1 MKAAELTQTIMAS
14 IEDLVI
20 ETNQAKISETM
31 ARYLTAIGKFHHY
44 SFNNMWLI
52 FFQRPDATRV
62 AGFTTWK
69 NKFGRSVRKG
79 EHGIQILVPCTYG
92 EKPKTKAKDE
102 TSVEVI
108 DTEEDTSRCH
118 TIYFKVGYVFDVNQT
133 EGEPLPAEPEW
144 RSRAKD
150 PAIESALSSFAKE
163 KGIKVEITAN
173 LPVPGAEGTSEG
185 GKICLLPQSGTR
197 TFIHE
202 LAHEC
207 FRHCSREV
215 REKTPAL
222 IREIE
227 ADSVAYAVCAYFNI
241 CNEETPNYLALWQ
254 ATGDEIQSR
263 LGNISLIAKEIIQ
276 AVEKYRIVP
285 DEDME
290 K

>member
-1 MKAAELTQTIMAS
+1 MNATELTQTITSS
-14 IEDLVI
+14 IENLVK
-20 ETNQAKISETM
+20 ETDQAKISETM
-31 ARYLTAIGKFHHY
+31 VQYLSMIGKFHHY

-52 FFQRPDATRV
+52 FFQRPNATRV
-62 AGFTTWK
+62 AGFLTWK
-69 NKFGRSVRKG
+69 NKFARTVKKG
-79 EHGIQILVPCTYG
+79 EHGIQIFVPCTYG
-92 EKPKTKAKDE
+92 EKPKTKAKE
-102 TSVEVI
+102 EASIEVI
-108 DTEEDTSRCH
+108 DTEEETPRCH
-118 TIYFKVGYVFDVNQT
+118 AIYFKVGYVFDVKQT
-133 EGEPLPAEPEW
+133 VGAPLPAEPEW

-150 PAIESALSSFAKE
+150 PAIESALSSYANE

-185 GKICLLPQSGTR
+185 GKICLLPQAGTR

-207 FRHCSREV
+207 FLHCSREV
-215 REKTPAL
+215 REKTPTL

-263 LGNISLIAKEIIQ
+263 LGNISLITKEIIQ
-276 AVEKYRIVP
+276 GVEKYMVVP
-285 DEDME
+285 EEEAE